1 MDVFCAYAYSTAG
14 WLTLQSL
21 PLIAGPSMI
30 VAMLLDETRPASPI
44 EVYLARCLGFCLLTM
59 AVLTVIQTGLIP
71 LTAEEVME
79 PATADDTDSKAP
91 YAVPTLMV
99 TSMFH
104 AVSASYAYIWYVAS
118 GQGTFV
124 VGIAGYF
131 VLAAM
136 GLWCMLFA
144 SSHSKISR
152 RNGTGKVTTN
162 VSPNT
167 SEAAKKSAAK
177 KPQ

>member
-1 MDVFCAYAYSTAG
+1 
-14 WLTLQSL
+14 
-21 PLIAGPSMI
+21 
-30 VAMLLDETRPASPI
+30 
-44 EVYLARCLGFCLLTM
+44 M

-79 PATADDTDSKAP
+79 PATADDTDPKAA
-91 YAVPTLMV
+91 YVVPTLMV
-99 TSMFH
+99 ISMFH
-104 AVSASYAYIWYVAS
+104 AVSASYAYIWYVDS

-144 SSHSKISR
+144 SSNSKISH
-152 RNGTGKVTTN
+152 RNGIGKVTTN
-162 VSPNT
+162 VFPNT

>member
-1 MDVFCAYAYSTAG
+1 
-14 WLTLQSL
+14 
-21 PLIAGPSMI
+21 MI

>member
-1 MDVFCAYAYSTAG
+1 
-14 WLTLQSL
+14 
-21 PLIAGPSMI
+21 
-30 VAMLLDETRPASPI
+30 
-44 EVYLARCLGFCLLTM
+44 M
-59 AVLTVIQTGLIP
+59 AVLTVTQTGLIP
-71 LTAEEVME
+71 LTAKVME
-79 PATADDTDSKAP
+79 PATADDTDPKAP

-144 SSHSKISR
+144 SSNGKISR
-152 RNGTGKVTTN
+152 RNGAGKVTTK
-162 VSPNT
+162 VSSNT
-167 SEAAKKSAAK
+167 SEAAKKNAAK